1 MESNQPFEVVGDIG
15 CVGKSVVGDPFS
27 YATIWGDDPLTVEKN
42 GLADGD
48 RFTLF
53 PFPMEN
59 DAIYIMRSAT
69 VDTTFSAL
77 MDSLTTELAS
87 LSLAVDNIITSRD
100 SLQVIIDNFPD
111 IADLQNRLN
120 TANGRVAVLES
131 DLAAANLQFGVLVTS
146 IRDMLNKLRS

>member
-1 MESNQPFEVVGDIG
+1 
-15 CVGKSVVGDPFS
+15 
-27 YATIWGDDPLTVEKN
+27 
-42 GLADGD
+42 
-48 RFTLF
+48 
-53 PFPMEN
+53 
-59 DAIYIMRSAT
+59 
-69 VDTTFSAL
+69 
-77 MDSLTTELAS
+77 
-87 LSLAVDNIITSRD
+87 VDNIITSRD